1 MKLNKPQ
8 TRAEKDD
15 KPGKQNQV
23 LTPLDIKRKAKGK
36 KGEQEKKERKTK
48 IDKETHRQIN
58 EINRNFSV
66 MPKALRTYSLHTCLQ
81 VSQKSFLTISGIML
95 KLFAENWPKR

>member
-36 KGEQEKKERKTK
+36 KGEQEKKERPKQIK
-48 IDKETHRQIN
+48 KHIDRLMK
-58 EINRNFSV
+58 
-66 MPKALRTYSLHTCLQ
+66 
-81 VSQKSFLTISGIML
+81 
-95 KLFAENWPKR
+95 

>member
-15 KPGKQNQV
+15 KRGKQNQI

-36 KGEQEKKERKTK
+36 KGEQEKKERKTE
-48 IDKETHRQIN
+48 IDKETHRQMN
-58 EINRNFSV
+58 ES
-66 MPKALRTYSLHTCLQ
+66 K
-81 VSQKSFLTISGIML
+81 
-95 KLFAENWPKR
+95 